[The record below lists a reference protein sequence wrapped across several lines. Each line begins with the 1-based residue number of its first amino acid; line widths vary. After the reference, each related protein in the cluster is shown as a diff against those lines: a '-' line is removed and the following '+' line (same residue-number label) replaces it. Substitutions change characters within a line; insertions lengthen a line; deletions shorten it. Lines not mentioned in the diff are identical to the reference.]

1 MSSLKLEILELNF
14 SVDLLWLFI
23 INLVYLEFLLKTKKN
38 NWKEI

>member
-23 INLVYLEFLLKTKKN
+23 INLVYLEFLLKTKK
-38 NWKEI
+38 K